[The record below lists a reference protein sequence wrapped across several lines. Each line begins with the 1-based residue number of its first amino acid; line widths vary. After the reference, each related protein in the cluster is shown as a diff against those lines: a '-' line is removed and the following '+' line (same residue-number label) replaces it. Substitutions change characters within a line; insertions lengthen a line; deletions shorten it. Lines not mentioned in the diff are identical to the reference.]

1 MPVTP
6 EDVEAEHHAALESLS
21 KEQRWALSRV
31 QRAYQESHFNH
42 RKIVENL
49 EKIFADEASRRNA
62 AEALHNAVQQG
73 APHGPE
79 PTD

>member
-6 EDVEAEHHAALESLS
+6 EDVEAEHHKALDSLTR
-21 KEQRWALSRV
+21 EQRWALSRV

-42 RKIVENL
+42 RKIGENL
-49 EKIFADEASRRNA
+49 EKIFQDEAKRRNE
-62 AEALHNAVQQG
+62 AEAAHNGRDGKRPV
-73 APHGPE
+73 E

>member
-1 MPVTP
+1 MPITP

-31 QRAYQESHFNH
+31 QRALG
-42 RKIVENL
+42 V
-49 EKIFADEASRRNA
+49 
-62 AEALHNAVQQG
+62 
-73 APHGPE
+73 E

>member
-6 EDVEAEHHAALESLS
+6 EDVEAEHRRALESLT

-42 RKIVENL
+42 RKMVENL
-49 EKIFADEASRRNA
+49 EKIFADEARRRND
-62 AEALHNAVQQG
+62 AEAQHRLG
-73 APHGPE
+73 GD